1 MDDSDV
7 FDVSTSDSDISDVGA
22 DTGDTGFDAFDDITV
37 DDIGEMLGEAEET
50 GTDLGGET
58 DVMSEVQDVSESE
71 LSGGKDIETGVSEL
85 SNGMTEDL
93 SEAEK
98 AADYAR
104 SLGFEKAGD
113 YIENHYNGE
122 IFDPSGPIPITT
134 RNMSLDGTESKN
146 GVPFEKQ
153 TVELTDGLTVEGVFP
168 DFDSRH
174 HVELGESAND
184 MSVHQQF
191 NACKEDFQLHM
202 FDSPEKLEGLSL
214 GDMEKL
220 AETQGYTP
228 EGYTW
233 QHNPATGSFDLVSR
247 ADHSVGH
254 TGGNALWGKK

>member
-1 MDDSDV
+1 MDSDV
-7 FDVSTSDSDISDVGA
+7 FDVSTSDDDVSDIVET
-22 DTGDTGFDAFDDITV
+22 DTGDTVFDVFNDVTANDIS
-37 DDIGEMLGEAEET
+37 EMLDKA
-50 GTDLGGET
+50 GTT
-58 DVMSEVQDVSESE
+58 S
-71 LSGGKDIETGVSEL
+71 KDIVGENEGINVPNDASEIDL
-85 SNGMTEDL
+85 SVGNGIQDDLSEL

-113 YIENHYNGE
+113 YIENHFDGE
-122 IFDPSGPIPITT
+122 KFDPSVPISITT
-134 RNMSLDGTESKN
+134 RNMSLDGTKSEN
-146 GVPFEKQ
+146 GIPFGKQ

-174 HVELGESAND
+174 HVELGEAAND

-191 NACKEDFQLHM
+191 KACKEDFQLHM
-202 FDSPEKLEGLSL
+202 FDNFEKLEGLTV

-220 AETQGYTP
+220 SMPQGYTP